1 MTPSLNGSTALVTGA
16 TSGIGRAIA
25 QVLAE
30 RGAHVVVSG
39 RDAARGEQAV
49 REIRAAGGKA
59 DFVQADLGSVAA
71 ARRLARE
78 ARQLTGG
85 IDILVNNAG
94 IYPFAGTVDTTEEVF
109 DQVFDVN
116 VKAPFFLTAELVPAM
131 VDKGGGAIVNVSS
144 LAADKAVVGATAY
157 GSSKSGVN
165 QLTRIW
171 AAEYGPAGVRVN
183 AVLPGVTETE
193 GVQAALPD
201 EDRSELVAM
210 TPAGRVGLPSEVA
223 EAVAYLVS
231 DAASYVNGALLTVD
245 GGASVR

>member
-1 MTPSLNGSTALVTGA
+1 MAPSLNGSTALVTGA
-16 TSGIGRAIA
+16 TSGIGRAVA

-59 DFVQADLGSVAA
+59 DFVQADLGSADA

-78 ARQLTGG
+78 ARRLTGG

-94 IYPFAGTVDTTEEVF
+94 IYPFAGTTDTTEEVF

-116 VKAPFFLTAELVPAM
+116 VKAPFFLAAELVPAM

-144 LAADKAVVGATAY
+144 LAAGKAVVGATAY
-157 GSSKSGVN
+157 GSSKSAIN

-193 GVQAALPD
+193 GVQAALSD
-201 EDRSELVAM
+201 EDRGEILAM
-210 TPAGRVGLPSEVA
+210 TPAGRAGLPDEVA
-223 EAVAYLVS
+223 EAVAFLVS

>member
-1 MTPSLNGSTALVTGA
+1 MAPSLNGSTALVTGS
-16 TSGIGRAIA
+16 TSGIGRAVA

-49 REIRAAGGKA
+49 REIRTAGGKA
-59 DFVQADLGSVAA
+59 DFVQADLASADA

-78 ARQLTGG
+78 AGRLTGG

-94 IYPFAGTVDTTEEVF
+94 IYPFAGTTDTTEEVF

-116 VKAPFFLTAELVPAM
+116 VKAPFFLAAELVPAM

-157 GSSKSGVN
+157 GSSKSAIN

-193 GVQAALPD
+193 GVQATLSDETRGEILAL
-201 EDRSELVAM
+201 
-210 TPAGRVGLPSEVA
+210 TPAGRAGLPDEVA
-223 EAVAYLVS
+223 EAVAFLVS

>member
-39 RDAARGEQAV
+39 RDAARGEQTV

-94 IYPFAGTVDTTEEVF
+94 VYPFVGTTDTTEEVF

-116 VKAPFFLTAELVPAM
+116 VKAPFFLTAELVPGM
-131 VDKGGGAIVNVSS
+131 VDKGGGSIVNVSS
-144 LAADKAVVGATAY
+144 LAADKAIPGATAY
-157 GSSKSGVN
+157 GSSKSAVN

-193 GVQAALPD
+193 GVRAALG
-201 EDRSELVAM
+201 EDRSDFLAM
-210 TPAGRVGLPSEVA
+210 IPAGRVGLPGEVA

-245 GGASVR
+245 GGASVS

>member
-16 TSGIGRAIA
+16 TSGLGRAIA

-59 DFVQADLGSVAA
+59 DFVQADLGSAAA
-71 ARRLARE
+71 ARRLAHE

-85 IDILVNNAG
+85 IDILINNAG
-94 IYPFAGTVDTTEEVF
+94 IYPFAGTTDTTEEVF

-116 VKAPFFLTAELVPAM
+116 VKAPFFLAAELVPGM

-144 LAADKAVVGATAY
+144 VAADKAVVGATAY
-157 GSSKSGVN
+157 GSSKSAVN

-183 AVLPGVTETE
+183 AVLPGVIETE
-193 GVQAALPD
+193 GVQASLAD
-201 EDRSELVAM
+201 ENRSDFLAM
-210 TPAGRVGLPSEVA
+210 TPAGRVGLPGEVA
-223 EAVAYLVS
+223 EAVAFLVS

>member
-1 MTPSLNGSTALVTGA
+1 MTPSLNGSNALVTGA

-39 RDAARGEQAV
+39 RDPVRGEQTV

-94 IYPFAGTVDTTEEVF
+94 IYPFVGTTDTTEEVF

-116 VKAPFFLTAELVPAM
+116 VKAPFFLTAELVPGM

-144 LAADKAVVGATAY
+144 VAADKAVLGATAY
-157 GSSKSGVN
+157 GSSKSAVN

-193 GVQAALPD
+193 GVRAALG
-201 EDRSELVAM
+201 EDLSELL
-210 TPAGRVGLPSEVA
+210 TIPAGRVGLPGEVA

-245 GGASVR
+245 GGASVS